1 MLESNG
7 GSTVTPRILVVDDDD
22 SVRLGLA
29 RALGALAGCEVETA
43 RDAFEAGYKL
53 SAFRPALVL
62 LDVVMPGMGGLDIC
76 VRMRRL
82 AGHERLRIV
91 ILTGYDGSGHNERSL
106 ISGADLFLTKPM
118 DVDEIL
124 RHVRDLLEG

>member
-1 MLESNG
+1 MLESIRG
-7 GSTVTPRILVVDDDD
+7 GVPRILVVDDDD
-22 SVRLGLA
+22 SVRVGLA
-29 RALGALAGCEVETA
+29 RALAALARCEVDTA

-53 SAFRPALVL
+53 AQFRPDLVL
-62 LDVVMPGMGGLDIC
+62 LDVVMPGMGGLDVC
-76 VRMRRL
+76 ARMRRL
-82 AGHERLRIV
+82 AGHENLRIV

-118 DVDEIL
+118 DIDEIL